1 MKKNNWLKSVVVAML
16 VLIVGFC
23 INIDSGTTAHAAK
36 ILRPTPINQLFPD
49 PGLAKAVK
57 QNLKKQSITDVVSQK
72 ELDGVRKF
80 YGDEFN
86 IKSLEGLQHF
96 TKLDQLFLASNQIK
110 DISPLKKLTNLRVLD
125 LQMNQI
131 NNLTPL
137 SGLKNLTSL
146 DVIYQK
152 IVEKPVAFEP
162 DLVIPVTV
170 KKPDGSLVTPK
181 CITDNGAYIYDDIIW
196 NLPAY
201 KKEVSYKFGERIQVG
216 KVSTTFTGMV
226 KQPLIR

>member
-1 MKKNNWLKSVVVAML
+1 MRKSNWLKSVVVAML

-23 INIDSGTTAHAAK
+23 INIGSGTKVHAAN
-36 ILRPTPINQLFPD
+36 ILHPMPINQIFPD
-49 PGLAKAVK
+49 PDLAKVVK
-57 QNLKKQSITDVVSQK
+57 RTLGKQSVTDVVSQK
-72 ELDGVRKF
+72 ELDSVQVLNGN
-80 YGDEFN
+80 ESN

-96 TKLDQLFLASNQIK
+96 NKLEVLFLASNQIK
-110 DISPLKKLTNLRVLD
+110 DITPLKNLTNLKVLD
-125 LQMNQI
+125 LKVNQI
-131 NNLTPL
+131 SDLTPL
-137 SGLKNLTSL
+137 YGLKNLTSL
-146 DVIYQK
+146 DVVYQK
-152 IVEKPVAFEP
+152 IVETPVTYEP

-226 KQPLIR
+226 KQPLTR